1 MRNRLLFLLLLVI
14 VLMVVSATPSLAAIT
29 NPFDR
34 LTNPVGQGSLGPE
47 GGLIVLLNNVLRLI
61 FVASGIF
68 AFLKIILAGVGFI
81 NAGGDTKKIETA
93 WNGIWQSL
101 FGLVI
106 IVGSFAIAALIGIL
120 LFGNAGAILN
130 PQIYGP
136 DSTSNTNF
144 YIRPTAPGFN

>member
-1 MRNRLLFLLLLVI
+1 MKKGLLLLVLLVSVYI
-14 VLMVVSATPSLAAIT
+14 VAATPALAQIA
-29 NPFDR
+29 NPFDK

-47 GGLIVLLNNVLRLI
+47 GGLIVLLNNVLRLV

-81 NAGGDTKKIETA
+81 NAGGDTKKIESA

-136 DSTSNTNF
+136 GTTSNTNF
-144 YIRPTAPGFN
+144 YSRPTTPGFN